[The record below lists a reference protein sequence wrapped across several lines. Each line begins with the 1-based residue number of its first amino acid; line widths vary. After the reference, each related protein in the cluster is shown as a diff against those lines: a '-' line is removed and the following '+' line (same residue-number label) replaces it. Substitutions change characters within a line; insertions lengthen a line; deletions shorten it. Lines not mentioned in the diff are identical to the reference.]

1 MDVFDDM
8 RAVERPRFFDGQQL
22 FASDLDGIVAF
33 HRAMRWLHN
42 RSLHQPGIG
51 NGFAVAGHRGDR
63 EVRIQPGYA
72 LDAEGREIV
81 LLDSQVEPVPPVA
94 SESGGAAVFF
104 DLAVSYPSDDD
115 LEEAETREGVC
126 LPGGAVRLRERPVF
140 CWIRLQRDVAGT
152 LRPRSELDALA
163 IQAATKIVLARVQV
177 RQCRLDA
184 DLVISIRRTARP
196 PQPPNIV
203 CGACGAVEWATW
215 VVSPPGGG
223 DDVPVGLRTAVMTA
237 SGKFRVT
244 PCYAARVCG
253 PRPLEVSIPGSVNGG
268 ARTVMVFDRAVYVD
282 GASTTG
288 FEAFVPVD
296 AFFDTVDQQL
306 LDALLPLAGKHWTL
320 SWLGIEE

>member
-1 MDVFDDM
+1 VDVFDEM

-22 FASDLDGIVAF
+22 FATDLDGIVGF

-51 NGFAVAGHRGDR
+51 NGFAVAGRRGDR

-81 LLDSQVEPVPPVA
+81 LLDTHVEQVPPVA
-94 SESGGAAVFF
+94 SESGGAPVFF
-104 DLAVSYPSDDD
+104 DLAVSYPADDE

-126 LPGGAVRLRERPVF
+126 LDGGAVRLRERPVF

-152 LRPRSELDALA
+152 LRPRSEADALA
-163 IQAATKIVLARVQV
+163 IQNAAKIVLARVQV
-177 RQCRLDA
+177 RECRLDA
-184 DLVISIRRTARP
+184 DLEIAVRRTARP

-203 CGACGAVEWATW
+203 CGACHAVPWEPWIRQA
-215 VVSPPGGG
+215 SGQ
-223 DDVPVGLRTAVMTA
+223 DDVPIGLTAPVTTTA
-237 SGKFRVT
+237 GKFRVT

-253 PRPLEVSIPGSVNGG
+253 PRPLAVTVEGGPNGG
-268 ARTVMVFDRAVYVD
+268 DRTYIVFDRALYVV
-282 GASTTG
+282 GATASR
-288 FEAFVPVD
+288 FEAFVPVE
-296 AFFDTVDQQL
+296 ALSDTVDAQV
-306 LDALLPLAGKHWTL
+306 LDALVPVARKRWTL

>member
-1 MDVFDDM
+1 VDVFDEM

-22 FASDLDGIVAF
+22 FASDLDGIVGF

-51 NGFAVAGHRGDR
+51 NGFAVAGRRGDR

-72 LDAEGREIV
+72 LDADGREIV
-81 LLDSQVEPVPPVA
+81 LLDTHTEQVPPVA
-94 SESGGAAVFF
+94 SESGGAPVFF
-104 DLAVSYPSDDD
+104 DLAVSYPADDD

-126 LPGGAVRLRERPVF
+126 LDRGAVRLRERPVF

-152 LRPRSELDALA
+152 LRPRSEADALA
-163 IQAATKIVLARVQV
+163 IQNATKIVLARVQV

-196 PQPPNIV
+196 PQPPNVV
-203 CGACGAVEWATW
+203 CGACRAVPWEPWTET
-215 VVSPPGGG
+215 V
-223 DDVPVGLRTAVMTA
+223 DENDVAIGLRASVGTTA
-237 SGKFRVT
+237 GKFRVT

-253 PRPLEVSIPGSVNGG
+253 PRPLEVTISGGINGNG
-268 ARTVMVFDRAVYVD
+268 ATFLVFDRAVYVV
-282 GASTTG
+282 GASATG
-288 FEAFVPVD
+288 FEAFVPV
-296 AFFDTVDQQL
+296 Q
-306 LDALLPLAGKHWTL
+306 ALFEDGISTQVLNALVPVAAKRWTL